1 MKKLK
6 LKKPLRGQK
15 LKKKQLRLKLQLRR
29 TSQRSIMTKS
39 MTERR
44 PALRTKITNLTIQ
57 MRSTLN

>member
-15 LKKKQLRLKLQLRR
+15 LKKKLLRLKLQLRR
-29 TSQRSIMTKS
+29 MSQRSIMTKS

-44 PALRTKITNLTIQ
+44 PALRTKIINLTIQ
-57 MRSTLN
+57 MRSILK